1 MFIIRKLLTNIIS
14 ISNYFYFLKV
24 VTLKRTVFLVFL
36 SLLVMLFDT
45 LSVLSIMPLIQYIE
59 AKQDIDIFI
68 QSTDYGEKLVYF
80 FNILDIP
87 FEFLYLSIFVCIF
100 FFIRQT
106 INLFNIVETEK
117 TRLDISKKS
126 FCFMLSKNII
136 LKISIY

>member
-1 MFIIRKLLTNIIS
+1 
-14 ISNYFYFLKV
+14 
-24 VTLKRTVFLVFL
+24 
-36 SLLVMLFDT
+36 MLFDT

-100 FFIRQT
+100 F
-106 INLFNIVETEK
+106 
-117 TRLDISKKS
+117 
-126 FCFMLSKNII
+126 
-136 LKISIY
+136 Y